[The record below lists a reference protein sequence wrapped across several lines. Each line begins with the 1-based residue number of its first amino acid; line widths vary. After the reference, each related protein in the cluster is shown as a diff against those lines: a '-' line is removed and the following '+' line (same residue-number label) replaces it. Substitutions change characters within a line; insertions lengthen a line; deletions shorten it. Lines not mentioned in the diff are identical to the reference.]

1 MKPIHRINVLDKEA
15 EDQLIEAARTG
26 STGAG
31 SQLYEYYLG
40 LIRREARQR
49 YLAAPGLRDE
59 TEAIASLAFVEA
71 AHDYDASQG
80 VHFAAFLQSRIKG
93 ALYMAFCRTRRY
105 LDRTSH
111 PDQDSSAEKDCWSI
125 YVDAQAAQESHEEA
139 VCRRE
144 ILRQAMQ
151 ILSEKE
157 KRLLQLIYWEDMPLK
172 KIAAGRHVSPQCIS
186 RQKQRILQKLRDAL
200 SEKVVQ
206 YATE

>member
-1 MKPIHRINVLDKEA
+1 MKPLHPINTLGKDEEDRLIADACA
-15 EDQLIEAARTG
+15 EK
-26 STGAG
+26 SSAG
-31 SQLYEYYLG
+31 EELYGYYLG

-49 YLAAPGLRDE
+49 YLAAPGLQEE

-71 AHDYDASQG
+71 AHDYDSSQG

-105 LDRTSH
+105 LNRTSH

-125 YVDAQAAQESHEEA
+125 YVDAQASQKSHEES

-144 ILRQAMQ
+144 SLRQAMQ

-157 KRLLQLIYWEDMPLK
+157 KRLLRLIYWEDMPLK
-172 KIAAGRHVSPQCIS
+172 KIAAGLHVSPQYIS
-186 RQKQRILQKLRDAL
+186 KQKQRILQKLRDAL
-200 SEKVVQ
+200 SEKVIR
-206 YATE
+206 YAAE